1 MQLLYLDHK
10 SCLSVRWYGIMYRNT
25 VVKTHHTSQRYKSGN
40 VKKNKESF
48 DTVWI
53 IGEWLYNFFKRLYKF
68 INLLN
73 DDFRI
78 KYLKFYSFA
87 LVFSPPPWKKDLARK
102 HVLWTRL
109 WYCVIIA
116 RCPCTVTF
124 AWIFCLQAK
133 WLLSSKRSYRRW
145 LQNVWCSVL
154 CTLGE

>member
-40 VKKNKESF
+40 VKKDKESF

-53 IGEWLYNFFKRLYKF
+53 IGEWLYNFLKDF

-87 LVFSPPPWKKDLARK
+87 LVFSPPPLKKDLARK
-102 HVLWTRL
+102 RVHVHD
-109 WYCVIIA
+109 YDIV
-116 RCPCTVTF
+116 
-124 AWIFCLQAK
+124 
-133 WLLSSKRSYRRW
+133 WL
-145 LQNVWCSVL
+145 
-154 CTLGE
+154 